1 MDQTAR
7 FALPQLSPGQAQKE
21 WYHNEA
27 LQRIDMLLCPVVEG
41 PALTSAP
48 GSPPAGACYLIA
60 AGATGAW
67 AGQDGAIATFTDGG
81 WRFVAPIEGALVL
94 DRVSGATVVRR
105 NGSWETGIV
114 RAQEVRINGLTVLR
128 DRQPAVSDPI
138 GGSVIDAQCRT
149 AIAGILATLRTHGL
163 IA

>member
-27 LQRIDMLLCPVVEG
+27 LLRIDVLLCPAVEG
-41 PALTSAP
+41 SALAAPPA
-48 GSPPAGACYLIA
+48 SPPAGACYLVA
-60 AGATGAW
+60 TGATGAW
-67 AGQDGAIATFTDGG
+67 AGEGGALATFTDGG
-81 WRFVAPIEGALVL
+81 WRFVAPIEGARVL
-94 DRVSGATVVRR
+94 DRTSGQMVVWRG
-105 NGSWETGIV
+105 GSWEAGIV

-128 DRQPAVSDPI
+128 DRQAAVADPT
-138 GGSVIDAQCRT
+138 GGSVVDAQCRG
-149 AIAGILATLRTHGL
+149 AVASILATLRTHGL

>member
-27 LQRIDMLLCPVVEG
+27 LQRIDMLLSAAVEG
-41 PALTSAP
+41 SALAAPPA
-48 GSPPAGACYLIA
+48 GPPAGACYLVA
-60 AGATGAW
+60 SGASGAW
-67 AGQDGAIATFTDGG
+67 AGHDGALATFTDGG
-81 WRFVAPIEGALVL
+81 WRFVAPIEGARVL
-94 DRVSGATVVRR
+94 DRASGQVVLRR
-105 NGSWETGIV
+105 NGNWEAGII
-114 RAQEVRINGLTVLR
+114 RAQEVCINGVNVLR
-128 DRQPAVSDPI
+128 DRQPAILDPT

-149 AIAGILATLRTHGL
+149 AVANIIATLRTHGL